1 MKKNTKSTKLTDAQT
16 AWLQRQ
22 QLFESHPI
30 YKSNL
35 VRQICVL
42 FDGVVEEVDGKKI
55 SKL

>member
-42 FDGVVEEVDGKKI
+42 FDGVVVEVDGKKI